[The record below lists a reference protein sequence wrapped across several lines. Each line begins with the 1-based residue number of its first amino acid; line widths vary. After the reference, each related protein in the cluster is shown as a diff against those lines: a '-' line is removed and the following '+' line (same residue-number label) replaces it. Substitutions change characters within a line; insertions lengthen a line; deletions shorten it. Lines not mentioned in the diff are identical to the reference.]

1 MLGDNQPVRI
11 DGSSVGMA
19 NHPTA
24 EAERAA
30 GASELTRRCVAT
42 SAPDPNQPMA
52 FTAGIAALCLSIGI
66 VGLFT
71 RPIRPAVL
79 PPPPD
84 EPVPVLF
91 EPPPPAPVPT
101 QALDAE
107 KPETDQPSDA
117 VPQVVAVA
125 PANAAVSFSVPTIGV
140 VVPVKLASAPP
151 PRPMAGSTVKAA
163 TPKAVEFKGVGTSGN
178 FPKPKYP
185 PEALRRRLQGVVILD
200 ALIDSGG
207 NMTKLNVQES
217 SGFPLLDNAALEIVN
232 TSWKWP
238 SGENRHYII
247 PFDFNLP
254 K

>member
-1 MLGDNQPVRI
+1 
-11 DGSSVGMA
+11 MA
-19 NHPTA
+19 NHLTA
-24 EAERAA
+24 QAERAA

-71 RPIRPAVL
+71 RPIRPVAL

-101 QALDAE
+101 ETLDNE

-151 PRPMAGSTVKAA
+151 PRPMAGGTVKAA
-163 TPKAVEFKGVGTSGN
+163 TPRVTVFNVAGTSGD
-178 FPKPKYP
+178 FPYP
-185 PEALRRRLQGVVILD
+185 EYPTAARRSRLQGRVVLYAVVGAAGKVTHLEVD
-200 ALIDSGG
+200 ETSGS
-207 NMTKLNVQES
+207 Q
-217 SGFPLLDNAALEIVN
+217 LLDNSALQCVKTRWI
-232 TSWKWP
+232 WP
-238 SGENRHYII
+238 AGEVRYYRI
-247 PFDFNLP
+247 PFDFILT